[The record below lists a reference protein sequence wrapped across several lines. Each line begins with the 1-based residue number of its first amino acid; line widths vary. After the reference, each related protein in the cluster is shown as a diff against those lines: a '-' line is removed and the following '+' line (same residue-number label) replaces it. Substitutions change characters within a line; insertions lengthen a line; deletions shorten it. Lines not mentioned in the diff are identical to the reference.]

1 MVNIRKA
8 NPEDAL
14 AISIVNVYTWKTQY
28 SGLIPEEV
36 IDDRVASVEQMAQ
49 KNKNRIIEDRN
60 YIVAEIDGTVVGFT
74 RYAKSTYKDYENAGE
89 IYALYL
95 LKGFNGKGLGRKL
108 FEAARDELKKSGYN
122 QMIIKCLKGN
132 PTLDF
137 YKYMGGEVIG
147 EDKMIMDNAVLEED
161 VLVYSI

>member
-1 MVNIRKA
+1 MVNIRTA
-8 NPEDAL
+8 TPEDAL
-14 AISIVNVYTWKTQY
+14 QIAIVNVYTWKTQY
-28 SGLIPEEV
+28 SGLMPEEV
-36 IDDRVASVEQMAQ
+36 IDDRVASVEQMAA
-49 KNKNRIIEDRN
+49 KNRQRIIDDAN
-60 YIVAEIDGTVVGFT
+60 YIVAEVDGTIVGFT
-74 RYAKSTYKDYENAGE
+74 RFAKSTYKDYEDAGE

-122 QMIIKCLKGN
+122 KMIIKCLKGN

-137 YKYMGGEVIG
+137 YKYMGGQVIG

-161 VLVYSI
+161 VLVYDI

>member
-1 MVNIRKA
+1 MVNIRMAK
-8 NPEDAL
+8 PEDAL
-14 AISIVNVYTWKTQY
+14 QIAIVNVYTWKTQY
-28 SGLIPEEV
+28 SGLMPEEV
-36 IDDRVASVEQMAQ
+36 IDDRVASVEQMAA
-49 KNKNRIIEDRN
+49 KNRQRIIDDAN
-60 YIVAEIDGTVVGFT
+60 YIVAEVDGTIVGFT
-74 RYAKSTYKDYENAGE
+74 RFAKSTYKDYEDAGE

-122 QMIIKCLKGN
+122 KMIIKCLKGN

-137 YKYMGGEVIG
+137 YKYMGGQVIG

-161 VLVYSI
+161 VLVYDI

>member
-1 MVNIRKA
+1 MVNIRMAK
-8 NPEDAL
+8 PEDAL
-14 AISIVNVYTWKTQY
+14 QIAIVNVYTWKTQY
-28 SGLIPEEV
+28 SGLMTEEV
-36 IDDRVASVEQMAQ
+36 IDDRVASVEQMAA
-49 KNKNRIIEDRN
+49 KNRQRIIDDAN
-60 YIVAEIDGTVVGFT
+60 YIVAEVDGTIVGFT
-74 RYAKSTYKDYENAGE
+74 RFAKSTYKDYEDAGE

-122 QMIIKCLKGN
+122 KMIIKCLKGN

-137 YKYMGGEVIG
+137 YKYMGGQVIG

-161 VLVYSI
+161 VLVYDI

>member
-1 MVNIRKA
+1 MVNIRTAK
-8 NPEDAL
+8 PEDAL
-14 AISIVNVYTWKTQY
+14 QIAIVNVYTWKTQY
-28 SGLIPEEV
+28 SGLMPEEV
-36 IDDRVASVEQMAQ
+36 IDDRVASVEQMAA
-49 KNKNRIIEDRN
+49 KNRQRIIDDAN
-60 YIVAEIDGTVVGFT
+60 YIVAEVDGTIVGFT
-74 RYAKSTYKDYENAGE
+74 RFAKSTYKDYEDAGE

-122 QMIIKCLKGN
+122 KMIIKCLKGN

-137 YKYMGGEVIG
+137 YKYMGGQVIG

-161 VLVYSI
+161 VLVYDI

>member
-1 MVNIRKA
+1 MVNIRMAK
-8 NPEDAL
+8 PEDAL
-14 AISIVNVYTWKTQY
+14 QIAIVNVYTWKTQY
-28 SGLIPEEV
+28 SGLMTEEV
-36 IDDRVASVEQMAQ
+36 IDDRVASVEQMAA
-49 KNKNRIIEDRN
+49 KNRERIIDDAN
-60 YIVAEIDGTVVGFT
+60 YIVAEVDGTIVGFT
-74 RYAKSTYKDYENAGE
+74 RFAKSTYKDYEDAGE

-122 QMIIKCLKGN
+122 KMIIKCLKGN

-137 YKYMGGEVIG
+137 YKYMGGQVIG

-161 VLVYSI
+161 VLVYDI